1 MHIQEFESDKILP
14 FNLKQK
20 KALKAKQD
28 EFYREYS
35 QEFKELRKK
44 QTARL
49 NELLIDYE
57 DEGSSELF
65 DEILAMV
72 KGDTLMVSLNCRHD
86 EKNGVVELEPMLAA
100 NGNWYLAVYS
110 DRDHCKQSDAL
121 EGFDQMH
128 EAEVKDVVAIFKE
141 NTSLKGICINPYVA
155 EYCII
160 DRQYL

>member
-1 MHIQEFESDKILP
+1 MHIQEYESDKILP

-20 KALKAKQD
+20 KALKAKQN

-65 DEILAMV
+65 DEILSLV
-72 KGDTLMVSLNCRHD
+72 KGDTLMLSLNCRHD
-86 EKNGVVELEPMLAA
+86 EENGLVELEPMLAA

-128 EAEVKDVVAIFKE
+128 EAEAKDIVAIFKE
-141 NTSLKGICINPYVA
+141 NTTLKGICLNPYVA